1 MIAGQQPLYE
11 ERYPTQ
17 NHPNAKYLGNLKT
30 HENLYEFNYCN
41 AKSSSVKRL
50 EENRKKLAEKKKEL
64 QKSRVPSARPIS
76 APKELD
82 REEMERL
89 HDNPEEVKKTAAQ
102 MPVTTGVNEN
112 AAKESDATVIQNTG
126 PNRFRETAYGRTG
139 GLYRAPFPPKFNPM
153 PASEEA
159 KRHEAESLNRSSQIA
174 NEMNLADLLSAC
186 EQRSNKQNGT

>member
-1 MIAGQQPLYE
+1 
-11 ERYPTQ
+11 
-17 NHPNAKYLGNLKT
+17 
-30 HENLYEFNYCN
+30 
-41 AKSSSVKRL
+41 
-50 EENRKKLAEKKKEL
+50 
-64 QKSRVPSARPIS
+64 
-76 APKELD
+76 
-82 REEMERL
+82 MERL

-126 PNRFRETAYGRTG
+126 PNRFRETTYGRAG